1 MKLRTY
7 LVGKLDLE
15 LGGGLYEVV
24 YLLSWEVRLGTR
36 RGLYEVVYLLSWEV
50 RGTTGQGPV

>member
-1 MKLRTY
+1 MKLCTY

-24 YLLSWEVRLGTR
+24 YLLSWEVRRGTR
-36 RGLYEVVYLLSWEV
+36 RG
-50 RGTTGQGPV
+50 PV

>member
-1 MKLRTY
+1 MKLCTY

-24 YLLSWEVRLGTR
+24 YLLSWEVR
-36 RGLYEVVYLLSWEV
+36 
-50 RGTTGQGPV
+50 GTTRQGPV